1 MTLYVDRKPAVVD
14 RAHHNEHRN
23 EHHHAPTTADRTP
36 HPLAHLTSLVLV
48 ACHSVYTGLD
58 FQNPEDA
65 SAWALLDYQ
74 KSTEGQTHSFLEHIM
89 LGVEEAAKDDSA
101 LLVFSGGQTR
111 KTAGPRAESQGY
123 WLVAESMGWFGTGRV
138 VRDRSFTEE
147 HSRDSL
153 ENLVFSLCRFYE
165 LTGRYPEQ
173 LTIVSYDFKEERFL
187 DAHAAALGWWVLAP
201 RPTYFDRRA
210 AARPDSALT
219 RATRCALRPFARPE
233 ERMRFVGT
241 PALNVGIDLARRA
254 RPSLP
259 FALSLSLMLR
269 ASLVRQEEMVKG
281 EEKTRLLFEQDPYG
295 CGDELLEKRLSRDP
309 FANGAIDADRC
320 PALAPAFDACMRD
333 EVSTLLGPGSL
344 PWWN

>member
-1 MTLYVDRKPAVVD
+1 MTLYVDRNPAVVD

-201 RPTYFDRRA
+201 RPTYLDRRTSTDV
-210 AARPDSALT
+210 RP
-219 RATRCALRPFARPE
+219 RAQTQPSLALRAAH
-233 ERMRFVGT
+233 FVRSPG
-241 PALNVGIDLARRA
+241 PKNACGSSAPRR
-254 RPSLP
+254 
-259 FALSLSLMLR
+259 
-269 ASLVRQEEMVKG
+269 
-281 EEKTRLLFEQDPYG
+281 
-295 CGDELLEKRLSRDP
+295 
-309 FANGAIDADRC
+309 
-320 PALAPAFDACMRD
+320 
-333 EVSTLLGPGSL
+333 
-344 PWWN
+344 

>member
-14 RAHHNEHRN
+14 RARYNEHHN

-187 DAHAAALGWWVLAP
+187 DAHAAALGWCVLAP
-201 RPTYFDRRA
+201 RPTCGRA
-210 AARPDSALT
+210 PR
-219 RATRCALRPFARPE
+219 
-233 ERMRFVGT
+233 
-241 PALNVGIDLARRA
+241 
-254 RPSLP
+254 
-259 FALSLSLMLR
+259 LSPHSRYALR
-269 ASLVRQEEMVKG
+269 ASFVLQARRTHAVRRHPGVE
-281 EEKTRLLFEQDPYG
+281 RG
-295 CGDELLEKRLSRDP
+295 C
-309 FANGAIDADRC
+309 
-320 PALAPAFDACMRD
+320 
-333 EVSTLLGPGSL
+333 
-344 PWWN
+344 